1 MSTAN
6 TKEGNDPKKAKT
18 PAKRSGKREKPAPKK
33 KSVPKV
39 KPKAKPDPAKPAVK
53 KKPPGRKPGD
63 MRRLQTRPGAREGME
78 NKARQAFDLRCDGW
92 TIRAIAG
99 HLGCSASH
107 VHDCIE
113 KVRTELRAESLDLA
127 AQEREMML
135 QQIDEA
141 ISYVIPHI
149 RGSIAIETVRDGAR
163 GPITITVEEYEARMK
178 ACSTLS
184 RLVERKARMLGADAP
199 LKVEGLPAAP
209 AAPPEESLAK
219 GRDVLRRWGVSF
231 APKAIAGATVNE

>member
-1 MSTAN
+1 MSTEN
-6 TKEGNDPKKAKT
+6 TKEGNASKKPHSKKRKPKKSAQKPVPKQAK
-18 PAKRSGKREKPAPKK
+18 KPAPK
-33 KSVPKV
+33 P
-39 KPKAKPDPAKPAVK
+39 PK

-63 MRRLQTRPGAREGME
+63 MRRLQTRPGAREGMAS
-78 NKARQAFDLRCDGW
+78 KARKAFDLRCDGW
-92 TIRAIAG
+92 TIRAIAV

-113 KVRTELRAESLDLA
+113 TVRKELRAESLDLA

-149 RGSIAIETVRDGAR
+149 RGSIAIETVKDGAK

-178 ACSTLS
+178 ACGTLS

-199 LKVEGLPAAP
+199 LKVEGLPTAP

-231 APKAIAGATVNE
+231 APKGIAGATVHE